1 MLYRVLLVFC
11 YPLFRLMNQTLSK
24 FPPVEYGL
32 TLSDGSSWC
41 LSGVNGQ
48 SAWVDRLAAIM
59 ELKAAGLNGSPKLIF
74 SSTAAAHHTKN
85 SGTSCVAARLN
96 LWGRS
101 TRWRIDDPASVNVWS
116 TESIPDVLCEM
127 THPVRLE
134 EIQYLNM
141 WYTLLPIYQRSVSL
155 GGLPF
160 HGGLVELDG
169 RGVLLAA
176 SSDKGKSTCCGRFP
190 EYWQPLCDDETL
202 VVLDT
207 QKQYRAHPFPTW
219 SEYILKRS
227 KKTWNVQDS
236 VPLAAIFFIEQSE
249 TDEIEP
255 LGEGQ
260 TAVLITESAAQ
271 IYEKFLKHADKKDQR
286 QFREVF
292 FNNACRMAKQI
303 PSYRLHVSLNGRF
316 WEKMEEALEW

>member
-1 MLYRVLLVFC
+1 
-11 YPLFRLMNQTLSK
+11 MNKAPSTSSA
-24 FPPVEYGL
+24 VEYGL
-32 TLSDGSSWC
+32 ILSDRSAWC

-59 ELKAAGLNGSPKLIF
+59 ELKASRLNGSPKLIF
-74 SSTAAAHHTKN
+74 SSNISASDTCDIDTPY
-85 SGTSCVAARLN
+85 VAARLN
-96 LWGRS
+96 LWGRN
-101 TRWRIDDPASVNVWS
+101 TGWRVDDPASVNVWS
-116 TESIPDVLCEM
+116 AESIPDVLCEM
-127 THPVRLE
+127 THPNRLE

-141 WYTLLPIYQRSVSL
+141 WYTLLPIYQRSVTL

-160 HGGLVELDG
+160 HSGLVELDG
-169 RGVLLAA
+169 QGVLLAA
-176 SSDKGKSTCCGRFP
+176 SSDKGKSTCCGRLP

-207 QKQYRAHPFPTW
+207 QKKYRAHPFPTW
-219 SEYILKRS
+219 SEYLLKRS
-227 KKTWNVQDS
+227 QKTWDVQHS
-236 VPLAAIFFIEQSE
+236 VPLAAIFFLEQSE
-249 TDEIEP
+249 TDAVEP

-260 TAVLITESAAQ
+260 AAVLITESAVQ

-292 FNNACRMAKQI
+292 FNNACRMAKEI

-316 WEKMEEALEW
+316 WEKMEEALEL